1 MKKTIIYIIVGVVA
15 IGLIAYVLT
24 NNKKK
29 NEAETAIVGQKNS
42 SVSVN
47 VATIQKESVSTDFIA
62 NGSFAPLQELS
73 FSAEN
78 SGRVTKVLV
87 KEGSVVRIGQT
98 LAIIKGDKLSV
109 DVQSAKANYQNA
121 LSDNQRFE
129 NAFKTGG
136 VTKQQVDQAKLAL
149 SNAKAQL
156 DQANIS
162 FGDAT
167 IKSTIN
173 GIVNKKYIE
182 PGSVVASGTQ
192 LFDLVNVSKL
202 KLKVNVSENQ
212 VASLKVGSVVK
223 VKASVYP
230 DKEFSGKITFVAPM
244 ADASLNFPLEIE
256 ISNNANNDLK
266 AGMYGTA
273 HFETNTAQKTPITIV
288 PRNAFVGSVSN
299 NQVFV
304 VKDSVAKLTKIVSG
318 RIFGEKVEVL
328 DGLNEGDVVV
338 TGGQIN
344 LVDGAKVDAKLQQKN

>member
-1 MKKTIIYIIVGVVA
+1 MKKIIITIVVIAATLGIIG
-15 IGLIAYVLT
+15 YVLT

-29 NEAETAIVGQKNS
+29 NEAETAVVAEKNTS
-42 SVSVN
+42 ISVKSD
-47 VATIQKESVSTDFIA
+47 TIKSEIVSTDFIA
-62 NGSFAPLQELS
+62 NGIFAPLQELS

-87 KEGSVVRIGQT
+87 KEGSVVKIGQT
-98 LAIIKGDKLSV
+98 LAVIKADKISV

-121 LSDNQRFE
+121 LADSQRFE

-149 SNAKAQL
+149 SNAKAAL
-156 DQANIS
+156 DQANIN

-167 IKSTIN
+167 IRATIN

-182 PGSVVASGTQ
+182 PGSVVAPGTQ

-202 KLKVNVSENQ
+202 KLKVAVNENQ
-212 VASLKVGSVVK
+212 VASLKVGSTIK

-230 DKEFSGKITFVAPM
+230 DKEFSGKITFIAPM
-244 ADASLNFPLEIE
+244 ADESLNFPIEIE
-256 ISNNANNDLK
+256 ITNNANNDLK

-273 HFETNTAQKTPITIV
+273 NFETNSTQKTPLRIV

-304 VKDSVAKLTKIVSG
+304 IKDGTAKLTKIVSG
-318 RIFGEKVEVL
+318 KIFGEKVEVL
-328 DGLNEGDVVV
+328 EGLNDGDVVV
-338 TGGQIN
+338 VSGQIN
-344 LVDGAKVDAKLQQKN
+344 LIDGAKVDTK